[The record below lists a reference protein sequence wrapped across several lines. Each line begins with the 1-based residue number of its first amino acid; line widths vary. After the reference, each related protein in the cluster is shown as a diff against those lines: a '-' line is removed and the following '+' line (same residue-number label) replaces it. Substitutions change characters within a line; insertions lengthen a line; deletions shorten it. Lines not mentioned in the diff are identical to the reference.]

1 MFCPR
6 CGKDCKDAYFCP
18 SCGQDLQAIH
28 IGTQGS
34 ETAGDAD
41 RVRCPNCG
49 STSVAVHRDNR
60 MKNEHLL
67 YRNGFLQLLG
77 FYVQEAREKKARAY
91 GMECECL
98 QCAHRWH
105 PKLQKL
111 NRQHMRFV
119 SKLLENT
126 SGMNYAGEEGT
137 KLTLYKDCVVILK
150 EGRKNCVI
158 PFEEITAVSYQKNL
172 GPLYGWITIRNVAN
186 RRKRFPRSYE
196 EAKKDNM
203 TVFYPFGHTRNYYD
217 LYTAF
222 KAIIE
227 ENKKAGV
234 I

>member
-6 CGKDCKDAYFCP
+6 CGKDCKDANFCP
-18 SCGQDLQAIH
+18 SCGQNLQTIH
-28 IGTQGS
+28 MGMQGGES
-34 ETAGDAD
+34 VGDAD

-67 YRNGFLQLLG
+67 YRNGFIRLLG

-105 PKLQKL
+105 PKLQTLHRRHRKHIRKVL
-111 NRQHMRFV
+111 RDYQSVQLVGIGGTYISLDENHVWIHRSNEDAYGIPYHLLVAVEHREGVGPAYGRFTV
-119 SKLLENT
+119 RDEKHKRRPMPKALKAAQIDDLTILYPPESP
-126 SGMNYAGEEGT
+126 EGFREAFVA
-137 KLTLYKDCVVILK
+137 LA
-150 EGRKNCVI
+150 
-158 PFEEITAVSYQKNL
+158 AV
-172 GPLYGWITIRNVAN
+172 
-186 RRKRFPRSYE
+186 
-196 EAKKDNM
+196 
-203 TVFYPFGHTRNYYD
+203 
-217 LYTAF
+217 
-222 KAIIE
+222 IE

>member
-105 PKLQKL
+105 PKLQTLHRRHRRHIRKVIR
-111 NRQHMRFV
+111 NYQSVDF
-119 SKLLENT
+119 
-126 SGMNYAGEEGT
+126 SGIEGT
-137 KLTLYKDCVVILK
+137 FISVDEDYL
-150 EGRKNCVI
+150 
-158 PFEEITAVSYQKNL
+158 
-172 GPLYGWITIRNVAN
+172 WIHR
-186 RRKRFPRSYE
+186 P
-196 EAKKDNM
+196 KKDAYAIPYYQLVAVEHREGIGPAYGRF
-203 TVFYPFGHTRNYYD
+203 TVRDERHKRRRMPKTLKAARRDDLTILYPTIARGGYRET
-217 LYTAF
+217 YTAL